1 MPCYWNSAPALPPKK
16 HFRSVNWQK
25 TIIKILRQIYLSS
38 LCDEDA
44 GSYILLVMSS
54 TGNLGNVALAVG
66 MSEDWS

>member
-1 MPCYWNSAPALPPKK
+1 MPWYSNSVPLLPSKK
-16 HFRSVNWQK
+16 HFRSDNWYK
-25 TIIKILRQIYLSS
+25 TEIKILRQIYLSS